1 MVHQAYDGPMQVLID
16 FGLSSQAQFPEN
28 YAVDLYVL
36 ERAFASTHPRSEKL
50 YAGVRIFSSTF
61 NFSRVLMVAGPRNLR
76 GRTRR
81 KEMEAYPDQIERW
94 SVLLQIM
101 RGQTS
106 DKFAD
111 ETMQ

>member
-1 MVHQAYDGPMQVLID
+1 MID

-50 YAGVRIFSSTF
+50 YAGVRISASITD
-61 NFSRVLMVAGPRNLR
+61 FSRVLIVAGPQNLR
-76 GRTRR
+76 RRARR
-81 KEMEAYPDQIERW
+81 KEMEVYSDQIERW

-101 RGQTS
+101 RGQTG
-106 DKFAD
+106 D
-111 ETMQ
+111 

>member
-16 FGLSSQAQFPEN
+16 FRLSSQAQLPEN

-61 NFSRVLMVAGPRNLR
+61 DFSRVLMVAGPRNLR

-101 RGQTS
+101 RGQTG
-106 DKFAD
+106 D
-111 ETMQ
+111 